1 MQKLGK
7 ARSKGARRSVGIE
20 SQELE
25 NDVISDQNTLHSPLS
40 LS

>member
-1 MQKLGK
+1 MPRGP
-7 ARSKGARRSVGIE
+7 AEPRRSVGIE

-25 NDVISDQNTLHSPLS
+25 NDVMSDQNTLHSPLS